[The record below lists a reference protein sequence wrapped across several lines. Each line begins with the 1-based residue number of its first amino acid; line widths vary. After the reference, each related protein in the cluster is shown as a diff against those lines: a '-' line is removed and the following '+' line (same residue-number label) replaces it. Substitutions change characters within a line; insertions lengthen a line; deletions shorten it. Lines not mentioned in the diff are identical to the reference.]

1 MLKIKK
7 IINNNRIEYHI
18 IRPNGSIVD
27 IEFDYGKAWVRM
39 LVYENLEN

>member
-18 IRPNGSIVD
+18 IRLMDQIDPRV
-27 IEFDYGKAWVRM
+27 
-39 LVYENLEN
+39 LHL